1 MEPFGWNFEAVRKH
15 QSDSWNNILNRVRIY
30 SNDYREKVRF
40 YTNLYRAFCR
50 NTFSDA
56 DRRWVDAAGNIQKAG
71 RPGCCRFG
79 MRCLLE
85 YFWNLNQVW
94 NLIAP
99 EWSSRWVKSQLAMY
113 DANGFIGKRPQR
125 NEIHTCN
132 GGLNMRFPF

>member
-1 MEPFGWNFEAVRKH
+1 MDFEAVHKH

-56 DRRWVDAAGNIQKAG
+56 DRRWVDAAGNIQKLDDPDAVAL
-71 RPGCCRFG
+71 GCDAFWNT
-79 MRCLLE
+79 
-85 YFWNLNQVW
+85 FWNLNQVW

-113 DANGFIGKRPQR
+113 DANGWLAKGPSGMKYIPVMVA
-125 NEIHTCN
+125 
-132 GGLNMRFPF
+132 NMRFPF